1 MIERLMIHEDVCN
14 LLIKHFENFP
24 LDAAIVEA
32 LSNPTR
38 SRIKP
43 ECKYVFIEIKSVLV
57 LDPIISL
64 LEQAYLKTME
74 GGDK

>member
-1 MIERLMIHEDVCN
+1 MIERLRLHEDVCN
-14 LLIKHFENFP
+14 LLIQHFENPP

-64 LEQAYLKTME
+64 LEQVYLKQQEYTV
-74 GGDK
+74 

>member
-1 MIERLMIHEDVCN
+1 MIERLRLHEDVCN

-64 LEQAYLKTME
+64 LEQVYLKQQEYTV
-74 GGDK
+74 